1 MAEHDRSND
10 EARSRSTIR
19 SAADPITDRVS
30 LEARLRASE
39 ARWRAVVESAVD
51 GIVVIDSRGC
61 IESFNAAAQR
71 LFGYTEAEVI
81 GRNVSILMPAP
92 YHDEHDSYISR
103 YLASGIPRIIGIG
116 REITAK
122 RRDGTTF
129 PVHLSVGEMS
139 VDGERKFTGILH
151 DLSGRITMEE
161 RLREQTALARLGEMA
176 AVIAH
181 EVKNPLAG
189 VRGAIQVIGGRL
201 PKDSK
206 DGAIVKDILARLD
219 ALNDLM
225 KDLLL
230 FARPAQPR
238 LSPVDLDNLVRT
250 TAALLATDPAFKQV
264 SIEFSGD
271 GAVVMADAEQ
281 LKIVVQNLLLNAAQ
295 AMSGRGIIRVTTGAT
310 GHSCRITIHD
320 GGPGVPAHVRDSV
333 FTPFFTT
340 KARGTGLG
348 LPTAKRILEAHGG
361 SIDLTCPPEGGTTVR
376 LTLPAARAT

>member
-1 MAEHDRSND
+1 M
-10 EARSRSTIR
+10 
-19 SAADPITDRVS
+19 S